1 MTLLAHLTWQAKL
14 LLLSGQ
20 VALAALY
27 LSYVVCPR
35 AVGLPRLLA
44 GVPLICLHLLW
55 PFIFDPVDEVVLR
68 GLTPFLFA
76 WLATFKVSTQLCT
89 AC

>member
-1 MTLLAHLTWQAKL
+1 MTLLAGLTWQVKL

-20 VALAALY
+20 VALAAIY

-35 AVGLPRLLA
+35 AVGLPRLLT
-44 GVPLICLHLLW
+44 GVPLIFLHLLW
-55 PFIFDPVDEVVLR
+55 PFLFDPVDEVVLR
-68 GLTPFLFA
+68 GLTAFLFT
-76 WLATFKVSTQLCT
+76 WLATFKVSTQLCI